1 MFKLLS
7 LCFSIYNN
15 CVVTILHR
23 HSPPRHPAP
32 SPSALSARVTYV
44 PTLPLFLLKI
54 HNYATQ
60 KEVLLSSSASFD
72 RISTDS
78 IILEIRDLHK

>member
-23 HSPPRHPAP
+23 YSPPRDPAP
-32 SPSALSARVTYV
+32 FPSAQSARVAHV
-44 PTLPLFLLKI
+44 STLPLFQFKN
-54 HNYATQ
+54 HNYTTQ
-60 KEVLLSSSASFD
+60 KEVLMSSSASFD
-72 RISTDS
+72 HISTDS
-78 IILEIRDLHK
+78 VILEISVLHK